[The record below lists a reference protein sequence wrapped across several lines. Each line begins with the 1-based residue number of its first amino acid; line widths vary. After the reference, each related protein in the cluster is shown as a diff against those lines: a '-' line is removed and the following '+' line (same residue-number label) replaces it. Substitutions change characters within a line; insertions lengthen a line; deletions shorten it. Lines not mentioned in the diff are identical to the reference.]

1 MFGFAWLDEA
11 GEDVIMNDLL
21 HKIDQLRDK
30 INGYRPLEGDVLAS
44 LKDYYNVGL
53 TYTSNALE
61 GNSLT
66 ETETKIIIEDGLT
79 VSGKPLRDHFEVV
92 GHSDAFNMMVSM
104 VRQKSFSQMDIQS
117 LHKLFYHRIDM
128 ARAGVYRN
136 QQVFISGSA
145 YALPAPD
152 KLELLMQQFITEY
165 GSLGDGMHVVDYAA
179 LVHKE
184 FVFIHPFVDGNGR
197 VARLLMNL
205 VLLQHGYFI
214 AIIPPVRRR
223 DYIAALEKAHQD
235 ECEFKM
241 FIASMVYETQK
252 DVVRLL
258 EGSK

>member
-1 MFGFAWLDEA
+1 
-11 GEDVIMNDLL
+11 MNDLL
-21 HKIDQLRDK
+21 LKIDQLRDK
-30 INGYRPLEGDVLAS
+30 INRYRPLEGNVLGS

-53 TYTSNALE
+53 TYSSNALE

-79 VSGKPLRDHFEVV
+79 VSGKPLRDHFEAI
-92 GHSDAFNMMVSM
+92 GHSEAFTMMFAM
-104 VRQKSFSQMDIQS
+104 AQQKSFSQADIQQ

-128 ARAGVYRN
+128 ARAGAYRTE
-136 QQVFISGSA
+136 QVFISGSE
-145 YALPAPD
+145 YALPTPD
-152 KLELLMQQFITEY
+152 KVAVLMQQFITDY
-165 GSLGDGMHVVDYAA
+165 GMLPDGMHGVEYAA
-179 LVHKE
+179 LVHKI

-205 VLLQHGYFI
+205 VLLQHGYFV

-223 DYIAALEKAHQD
+223 DYIASLEKAHRD
-235 ECEFKM
+235 DSDFKM

-252 DVVRLL
+252 DVARLL